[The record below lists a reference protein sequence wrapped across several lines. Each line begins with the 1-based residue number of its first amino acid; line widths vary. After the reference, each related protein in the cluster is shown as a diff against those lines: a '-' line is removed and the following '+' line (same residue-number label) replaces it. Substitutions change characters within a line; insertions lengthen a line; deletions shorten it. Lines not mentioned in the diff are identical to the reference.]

1 MNALAERGVS
11 VVIITKNE
19 RRNLPQCLQSVR
31 FADEVMVVD
40 DFSSDGT
47 PEVAR
52 AAGALVIARAWE
64 GYAAQRQH
72 GITAATRE
80 WILWLDADERVTPAL
95 RDEIEAVLRGDGHGR
110 DAYLVPRRH
119 VFLGEWLRHGGEY
132 PALQLRLV
140 RRNKA
145 ILRQVLVHESI
156 DDAGLDVGRLENP
169 IDHLSSPSLRT
180 RITKARRYARLA
192 AAEVARSGQISEPSL
207 TRLLLNPF
215 RRLAYVYLKAGG
227 YRDGWRGLAWAVMC
241 GFEQGLFAVHMVR
254 IRATR
259 GHRRAP
265 AE

>member
-1 MNALAERGVS
+1 MNASPERGVS

-52 AAGALVIARAWE
+52 AAGARVIARAWE

-95 RDEIEAVLRGDGHGR
+95 KDEIEAVLREDGHGR
-110 DAYLVPRRH
+110 DAYLIPRRH
-119 VFLGEWLRHGGEY
+119 LFLGEWLRHGGEY

-145 ILRQVLVHESI
+145 VLRQVLVHESI
-156 DDAGLDVGRLENP
+156 EDAGLDVGWLTNP
-169 IDHLSSPSLRT
+169 IDHLSSPRLST

-192 AAEVARSGQISEPSL
+192 AAEVARSGRVSELSV
-207 TRLLLNPF
+207 TRLLTNPL
-215 RRLAYVYLKAGG
+215 RRMAYVFLKAGG
-227 YRDGWRGLAWAVMC
+227 YRDGWRGAAWAVIC
-241 GFEQGLFAVHMVR
+241 GLEQALFAVHIVR
-254 IRATR
+254 LRAS
-259 GHRRAP
+259 GLHRRGE